1 MMGHPCDQLAILRE
15 GGRYHGRAVGHDYQD
30 RLARA
35 AKEAAAANLDA
46 LVITPS
52 PDLLYLTGYDAPLL
66 ERLTALI
73 ARIGDSPILIVPEL
87 ERPRALASSAGK
99 LVDIVSWQDGEDPF
113 EIVARLLSD
122 GGTVGAADRMW
133 AMHLLEL
140 QSAVPS
146 ATFVLASVVLN
157 RLRVRKDEEEIG
169 LLTRAG
175 RSADESFDRIT
186 SEGLSGRP
194 ESEVSRRLSELLVE
208 TGCESAA
215 FAIVGSGPNGASPH
229 HDAGER
235 TILPGDAVVLDFG
248 GRVGGYCSDMTRTV
262 SVGEPSPEAKEVHEI
277 VRQAQEAAFKA
288 VRPGVP
294 AQEIDRAA
302 RRVIEHAGYGDRF
315 IHRTGHGIG
324 LEEHEHP
331 YIVQGNAE
339 PLEPGMCFSIE
350 PGIYLEGRFGVR
362 IEDIVA
368 VTEEGPM
375 RLNHAPRELT
385 VVA

>member
-1 MMGHPCDQLAILRE
+1 M
-15 GGRYHGRAVGHDYQD
+15 GHDYGD

-35 AKEAAAANLDA
+35 AKETAAANLDA

-73 ARIGDSPILIVPEL
+73 APAGGSPLLIVPEL
-87 ERPRALASSAGK
+87 ERPRAQASSAGK
-99 LVDIVSWQDGEDPF
+99 LLDIESWRDGEDPF
-113 EIVARLLSD
+113 DVVARILPD
-122 GGTVGAADRMW
+122 GKTFASADRMW
-133 AMHLLEL
+133 AMHLLGFQRAL
-140 QSAVPS
+140 PASR
-146 ATFVLASVVLN
+146 FVLASTVLN
-157 RLRVRKDEEEIG
+157 RLRVRKDEAEIQ
-169 LLTRAG
+169 LLSRAG
-175 RSADESFDRIT
+175 RSADESFDRI
-186 SEGLSGRP
+186 SREGLSGRA
-194 ESEVSRRLSELLVE
+194 EKEVSRRLSDLLVE

-229 HDAGER
+229 HEAGDR
-235 TILPGDAVVLDFG
+235 TIRSGDAVVLDFG

-262 SVGEPSPEAKEVHEI
+262 SVGEPYAETREVHEI
-277 VRQAQEAAFKA
+277 VRRAQETAFDA
-288 VRPGVP
+288 VKPGVL
-294 AQEIDRAA
+294 AQEVDRAA
-302 RRVIEHAGYGDRF
+302 RRIIEEAGYGDRF

-331 YIVQGNAE
+331 YIVEGNTDA
-339 PLEPGMCFSIE
+339 LEPGMCFSIE

-368 VTEEGPM
+368 VTEDGAT
-375 RLNHAPRELT
+375 RLNHAPRELA